1 VDERVVIEV
10 EYRAVTGMHVVSQRR
25 GILVG
30 VQLRYRYR
38 LEPTAEQRRALARAF
53 GCARV
58 VYNDAL
64 QLREDAHLAGRPFI
78 PDSEVLRLVTTKAK
92 RTPERAWLAEVSAVV
107 LQQSVADL
115 NRAYRN
121 YFRAL
126 KEVKAVRAMG
136 NPKAK
141 LRVGKPRV
149 KGKRGEQG
157 VRFTAN
163 SRFRILP
170 NGPLSLPKV
179 GEVAVRWSRTLPAPP
194 SSVTVTLD
202 CSGRYHASFVVEVA
216 RRPLPGVE
224 REVGVD
230 LGLRVLAALSDGTTI
245 PNPRWL
251 RQAERRLRR
260 AQRILSRRRKGSAN
274 WHKAKRRVARLHTR
288 VTDARRDLH
297 HQLSTRLIRENQA
310 IYLEDLDVIALGRSN
325 LAKSL
330 ADAGWSQFTAMLAY
344 KANLYGRTVARIDR
358 RYPSSQ
364 LCSACSAK
372 TGPRGRVG
380 LKVRTWICSACMAS
394 HDRDVNAARNI
405 LAAGRAVTACG
416 GYVRPGH
423 ALAVAATPSGTEA
436 GTTPGAA
443 A

>member
-10 EYRAVTGMHVVSQRR
+10 EYRAVTGTHVVSQRR
-25 GILVG
+25 GTLVG
-30 VQLRYRYR
+30 MQLRYRYR
-38 LEPTAEQRRALARAF
+38 LEPTAEQRRAL
-53 GCARV
+53 
-58 VYNDAL
+58 
-64 QLREDAHLAGRPFI
+64 
-78 PDSEVLRLVTTKAK
+78 
-92 RTPERAWLAEVSAVV
+92 
-107 LQQSVADL
+107 
-115 NRAYRN
+115 
-121 YFRAL
+121 
-126 KEVKAVRAMG
+126 
-136 NPKAK
+136 
-141 LRVGKPRV
+141 
-149 KGKRGEQG
+149 
-157 VRFTAN
+157 
-163 SRFRILP
+163 
-170 NGPLSLPKV
+170 
-179 GEVAVRWSRTLPAPP
+179 
-194 SSVTVTLD
+194 D

-216 RRPLPGVE
+216 RPPLPGVE

-344 KANLYGRTVARIDR
+344 KANLYGRTVTRIDR
-358 RYPSSQ
+358 R
-364 LCSACSAK
+364 
-372 TGPRGRVG
+372 
-380 LKVRTWICSACMAS
+380 
-394 HDRDVNAARNI
+394 H
-405 LAAGRAVTACG
+405 
-416 GYVRPGH
+416 VRPGH

>member
-1 VDERVVIEV
+1 MVQEV
-10 EYRAVTGMHVVSQRR
+10 EYSAVTGAHVVSQRR

-30 VQLRYRYR
+30 MQLRYRYR

-78 PDSEVLRLVTTKAK
+78 PDYEVLRLVTTKAK

-115 NRAYRN
+115 NRACRN
-121 YFRAL
+121 Y
-126 KEVKAVRAMG
+126 
-136 NPKAK
+136 
-141 LRVGKPRV
+141 
-149 KGKRGEQG
+149 
-157 VRFTAN
+157 
-163 SRFRILP
+163 FRILP
-170 NGPLSLPKV
+170 NGRLSLPKV

-216 RRPLPGVE
+216 RRPLPGLE

-310 IYLEDLDVIALGRSN
+310 IYLENLDATALGRSN

-344 KANLYGRTVARIDR
+344 KANLYGRTVA
-358 RYPSSQ
+358 
-364 LCSACSAK
+364 
-372 TGPRGRVG
+372 
-380 LKVRTWICSACMAS
+380 
-394 HDRDVNAARNI
+394 RDVNAARNI